1 MKTLRTLRRIEWD
14 ILESRRCP
22 SLTVPSAAADQPVE
36 HLDPQ
41 SVAEHTIDLA
51 AVAAGQ
57 ASNVVFL
64 GDSITQ
70 FFQQKA
76 GASVWSSRIAPLG
89 AADLGVAG
97 DTTNNLLWR
106 LENGELAGQPRVAV
120 LMIGTNNL
128 GYLGESVDQTV
139 AGIEADIAA
148 IHSISPG
155 TEILLNGLFPRG
167 LPTDQLRAEVLAV
180 NAQLSNLAGSLG
192 VIYSNPGANLVTAD
206 GSLGP
211 NVLTDLLHPNAS
223 GYEIWADGDVN
234 TIREMLS
241 TSTTTAPVATT
252 TPPLA
257 SKPDTNAVVQASPP
271 SIAPASVSKTPT
283 ISPTQGAASTL
294 FDGPPSVSST
304 PSPVTSVADPSSNVV
319 PSVSVGHAALLRVA
333 QATPPAQQTS
343 DPSDDHLG

>member
-1 MKTLRTLRRIEWD
+1 MKTLRTLRRIDWD

-22 SLTVPSAAADQPVE
+22 SLTVYFPAADQPVE
-36 HLDPQ
+36 HLDPA
-41 SVAEHTIDLA
+41 SVAEHSIDLA
-51 AVAAGQ
+51 AVASGQ
-57 ASNVVFL
+57 ASNIVFL

-155 TEILLNGLFPRG
+155 TEILLNGIFPRG
-167 LPTDQLRAEVLAV
+167 LPTDQLRAEVLEV
-180 NAQLSNLAGSLG
+180 NAQLANLAGSLG
-192 VIYSNPGANLVTAD
+192 VIYSNPGANLATAD
-206 GSLGP
+206 GSIAP
-211 NVLTDLLHPNAS
+211 NVLTDLLHPDAS
-223 GYEIWADGDVN
+223 GYEIWANGDVD

-241 TSTTTAPVATT
+241 TSTTTTAPVAT
-252 TPPLA
+252 
-257 SKPDTNAVVQASPP
+257 KPNTDAVVQASPP
-271 SIAPASVSKTPT
+271 SIVPESVSKTPS
-283 ISPTQGAASTL
+283 ISPTQGTASTL
-294 FDGPPSVSST
+294 LDVLPSVSST
-304 PSPVTSVADPSSNVV
+304 PPPVTPVADPSLNVV